1 MKLLGFF
8 QVMFMYVNQSTVI
21 FHTHGN
27 DMGMNEGLLRMLLFH
42 HAALCSFVFPFHS
55 LPTNTKKHAYINV
68 VKGAANSRNT
78 IENWPRNIIEDSYSC
93 SE

>member
-27 DMGMNEGLLRMLLFH
+27 DMGMDEGLLRMLLFH

-55 LPTNTKKHAYINV
+55 LPT
-68 VKGAANSRNT
+68 
-78 IENWPRNIIEDSYSC
+78 IIRKNMRILT
-93 SE
+93 